1 MTSTAWVSDVSGQL
15 AAASEAQQHF
25 TQHWPQAFDTVNYS
39 ARCRQLCELGGDCCG
54 FIPLPGHRLGLFI
67 ADASGKGL
75 PAALS
80 IAGVQSSLRTAFA
93 FAGCDLAAVINV
105 VNREVHAWS
114 EAGKFATLFFGVFDE
129 ATSTLRY
136 VNAGHNPALVVRQDG
151 STPSLAATGLP
162 VGMFADSTYE
172 EVEVQLSRGDLL
184 IAYTDGITEATD
196 PAGEEL
202 GVERLRWAATD
213 NPGQDAEGVVQAIFK
228 TVDKFSRGRQDDD
241 ATVLV
246 LQAAAPLGK
255 YW

>member
-1 MTSTAWVSDVSGQL
+1 
-15 AAASEAQQHF
+15 
-25 TQHWPQAFDTVNYS
+25 
-39 ARCRQLCELGGDCCG
+39 
-54 FIPLPGHRLGLFI
+54 
-67 ADASGKGL
+67 
-75 PAALS
+75 
-80 IAGVQSSLRTAFA
+80 
-93 FAGCDLAAVINV
+93 
-105 VNREVHAWS
+105 
-114 EAGKFATLFFGVFDE
+114 
-129 ATSTLRY
+129 
-136 VNAGHNPALVVRQDG
+136 VVRQDG
-151 STPSLAATGLP
+151 STLSLAATGLP